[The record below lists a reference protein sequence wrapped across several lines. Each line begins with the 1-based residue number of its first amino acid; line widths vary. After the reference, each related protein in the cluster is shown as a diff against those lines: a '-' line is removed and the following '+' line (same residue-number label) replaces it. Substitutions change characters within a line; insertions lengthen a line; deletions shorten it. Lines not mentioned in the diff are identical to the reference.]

1 MPELVVTLAVHSVR
15 CAENK
20 SPFTFACF
28 ILRIDSRA
36 ERLHDLLCISA
47 QTESELDSVQSW
59 HSSSN
64 YTPLT
69 SGGGKRN
76 GNAVVEFNQ
85 ML

>member
-36 ERLHDLLCISA
+36 ERLHDLLVYFR
-47 QTESELDSVQSW
+47 LNPSW
-59 HSSSN
+59 ILFSLGIH
-64 YTPLT
+64 PLIT
-69 SGGGKRN
+69 HTINLWGEKEWKRCGGI
-76 GNAVVEFNQ
+76 
-85 ML
+85 

>member
-1 MPELVVTLAVHSVR
+1 MTLAVHSVR

-64 YTPLT
+64 HTPLT
-69 SGGGKRN
+69 SGGKRN